1 MASWGTPVTH
11 FTGDTLAVSDWNTIA
26 NNETFLYQA
35 SYCNYYDNGG
45 TNVNPS
51 TYTQVALGGVT
62 CAGYGFSVSSN
73 NVVVPLAGIYWVAG
87 ALAASSNQASGWV
100 AAYIYHN
107 GSLYAN
113 GSAVRVLRRRQCP
126 VVGLHRCQVRRERH
140 ARPLRP
146 PNRAERDDD
155 EPGREHH
162 IPGGDLCRFGLAHRL
177 RRARTDERVRKHV
190 LLIPNPFDRLGR

>member
-35 SYCNYYDNGG
+35 PYCNYYDNGG

-62 CAGYGFSVSSN
+62 CAGYGFSISN
-73 NVVVPLAGIYWVAG
+73 NFVAVPLAGIYWVTG
-87 ALAASSNQASGWV
+87 AVAASSNQATGWV

-107 GSLYAN
+107 GMLYAN
-113 GSAVRVLRRRQCP
+113 GAQSAFSAGDNAQSSVSTVVKCAASDTLNLGARQT
-126 VVGLHRCQVRRERH
+126 G
-140 ARPLRP
+140 
-146 PNRAERDDD
+146 
-155 EPGREHH
+155 PG
-162 IPGGDLCRFGLAHRL
+162 PMTTNPAANLTYLA
-177 RRARTDERVRKHV
+177 ATFAGSV
-190 LLIPNPFDRLGR
+190 